1 MNVFEERKYDSK
13 NNNDQSLFGAF
24 PGSGLV
30 DFTLIIPKEAILPGS
45 RICSVNM
52 VIHADGWNNGRNEY
66 RSFTM
71 KRVEQPEWLDSVS
84 YTVPMDFAALLKIF
98 SLDGEGLFYYHYAV
112 ILSYPDGADIAIYLG
127 GEAPTALSPL
137 KDFVGER
144 QLLLYRDDY
153 ATSTSFREGVIYHV
167 FVDRFASS
175 GRYPVKERAVLNP
188 DWDHGVPPYALYP
201 GEALDNNVFFGGDL
215 TGVEEKLDYIAEL
228 GVKTIYLSPIFEAYT
243 NHKYD
248 TADYLTVDSM
258 FGGENALRSLCQAAR
273 EKDIQVILDGVFN
286 HTGDDSVYFNRY
298 GHYDS
303 VGAYQSKESPYYSW
317 YYFKNH
323 PYEYDSW
330 WGVDILP
337 RLHSDKEE
345 VRRFICSSVVP
356 KWMEAGVG
364 GWRLDVAD
372 ELSESFLDDFRAAVK
387 EQNRDAVIIGEV
399 WEDASDK
406 VAYGRR
412 RRYFGGRQLDSVM
425 NYPLRSAL
433 IEYVKY
439 GATENLRRYTEGSYR
454 RYPKQSSDTLM
465 NFLGSHDTERILT
478 VLGGADCG
486 HRSNAELAEMK
497 MSPEERKT
505 AVERLKLAYGILA
518 GLPGVPCVFYGDEAG
533 LEGYRDP
540 FCRKPFPWKKI
551 DEELVAFYRRMG
563 QIRRDQDV
571 FRDGL
576 FRLLSLT
583 AEHVIYVREP
593 YGASDGASILVA
605 ACRTGELHF
614 TLPQGAEPLFGEES
628 ATVTLKAGQVGYYR
642 YPGQK
647 KLTAQDLGL

>member
-1 MNVFEERKYDSK
+1 MNVFREYKYDVI
-13 NNNDQSLFGAF
+13 NQNDQSLFGAF

-30 DFTLIIPKEAILPGS
+30 DFTLVIPKEAILWDS
-45 RICSVNM
+45 RVCSVNM
-52 VIHADGWNNGRNEY
+52 VIHADGWNSGHNEY

-71 KRVEQPEWLDSVS
+71 KKTEKREEEDSECYSLTLDLAS
-84 YTVPMDFAALLKIF
+84 LLRTF

-112 ILSYPDGADIAIYLG
+112 ILSYPDGADVAIYLG
-127 GEAPTALSPL
+127 GEEPTTLTPL

-144 QLLLYRDDY
+144 QLLLYRDDFK
-153 ATSTSFREGVIYHV
+153 TSAAFREGVIYHV
-167 FVDRFASS
+167 FVDRFATS
-175 GRYPVKERAVLNP
+175 GRYPLKERAVLNP
-188 DWDHGVPPYALYP
+188 DWDNGTPPYALHP
-201 GEALDNNVFFGGDL
+201 GEPLDNNVFFGGDL
-215 TGVEEKLDYIAEL
+215 TGVEQKLDYIADL
-228 GVKTIYLSPIFEAYT
+228 GVKTIYLSPIFDAYT

-248 TADYLTVDSM
+248 TGNYLAVDSM
-258 FGGENALRSLCQAAR
+258 FGGEEALRSLCQAAK
-273 EKDIQVILDGVFN
+273 EKGIAIILDGVFN

-303 VGAYQSKESPYYSW
+303 VGAYQSTQSPYYSW

-323 PYEYDSW
+323 PCEYDSW

-356 KWMEAGVG
+356 KWMQAGVS

-372 ELSESFLDDFRAAVK
+372 ELSEAFLDDFRRAVK
-387 EQNRDAVIIGEV
+387 EQSGDAVIIGEV

-406 VAYGRR
+406 VAYGQR

-439 GATENLRRYTEGSYR
+439 GATENLRRFTEGSYR

-478 VLGGADCG
+478 VLGGKDCG
-486 HRSNAELAEMK
+486 NRSNAELAGMK
-497 MSPEERKT
+497 MSHEERET
-505 AVERLKLAYGILA
+505 AIGRLKLAYGILA

-540 FCRKPFPWKKI
+540 FCRMPFPWKKI
-551 DEELVAFYRRMG
+551 NEDLLSFYRRMG
-563 QIRRDQDV
+563 QIRRDHPV

-583 AEHVIYVREP
+583 ADHVIYVREP
-593 YGASDGASILVA
+593 YMNGDCEPVLVA
-605 ACRTGELHF
+605 ACRAGELHF
-614 TLPQGAEPLFGEES
+614 TLPEGAVSLFGDGS
-628 ATVTLKAGQVGYYR
+628 ARVTIQAGEAGYYR
-642 YPGQK
+642 CPA
-647 KLTAQDLGL
+647 LSHVTAQDLCL